1 MSEKLVD
8 IYGGSLAIWKVNIKD
23 LKEQDKN
30 ARVMEKRKFDILSGN
45 IAKDQRLESLPYCS
59 AQDDKGKFHIIS
71 GHHRVRSARQA
82 GVNEIVILADNN
94 ELSYGEIK
102 AKQIAHNNLS
112 GFDDPQTLLELY
124 NEIDDVNSRIETG
137 ISDEDFKKL
146 KQYKVP
152 SIALDFDYEEMTIL
166 FLKSGYEDFME
177 IIERL
182 DKEEYYIADK
192 RDFDKYVKTVQ
203 KLGKE
208 YNIKNIA
215 SIMVKMIE
223 IVKDHLDN
231 IEKEDKDGN

>member
-1 MSEKLVD
+1 MAKKIAD
-8 IYGGSLAIWKVNIKD
+8 IYDGSLAIWKVNVKE
-23 LKEQDKN
+23 LREQDKN
-30 ARVMEKRKFDILSGN
+30 ARVMEKRKFDILSDN
-45 IAKDQRLESLPYCS
+45 IRKDNRLESLPYCS
-59 AQDDKGKFHIIS
+59 APDDKGMFHIIS

-82 GVNEIVILADNN
+82 GVEEIIILADSK
-94 ELSYGEIK
+94 ELTKGEIK

-124 NEIDDVNSRIETG
+124 NEIDDVNARIETG
-137 ISDEDFKKL
+137 ISDEDFKQL

-152 SIALDFDYEEMTIL
+152 SISLDFDYEEMTIL
-166 FLKSGYEDFME
+166 FLKSGYDEFLNVL
-177 IIERL
+177 ERL

-192 RDFDKYVKTVQ
+192 RDFEKYVKTVQ

-223 IVKDHLDN
+223 IVKEHLDN